1 MKFPAWLFHINVRH
15 GGDLRRY
22 EKGKTGTRI
31 FVIVLLLALVAGT
44 LGAEYWCI
52 GLFRGKDTFLSGL
65 AVLLLL
71 VIPLAGVSLDYCV
84 FYAQT
89 GLIMFVRGTVVS
101 LALKAESRKAQGSGE
116 ASPQNG
122 AERTH
127 RGLDLLI
134 GILGILLA
142 LGLAVMLA
150 VLPLYL
156 LK

>member
-1 MKFPAWLFHINVRH
+1 MKFLTWLFRINVRH

-31 FVIVLLLALVAGT
+31 FVIVLLFALVAAT

-65 AVLLLL
+65 VVLLLL
-71 VIPLAGVSLDYCV
+71 VIPLAGASLDYCV

-101 LALKAESRKAQGSGE
+101 LALKAERRKAGESGE
-116 ASPQNG
+116 VSPQNG
-122 AERTH
+122 AEKGH
-127 RGLDLLI
+127 KGLDLLI

-142 LGLAVMLA
+142 VGLAVMLA
-150 VLPLYL
+150 VLPLSL